1 MSVRTSSKQ
10 STASA
15 SAVASTVITTTT
27 SVAAPVITQIYYT
40 DGSYVNNAL
49 TVMAPTGGY
58 IKIIGTGFQ
67 AGSTVYVGGQTSN
80 VVSTTFVDST
90 EIRIQVAALTA
101 AKYSLMVFNTNNT
114 GAIYEPGV
122 VSSTVPTWTI
132 AAGTVATATETRS
145 VSSFVTAPSNSKV
158 TYSITGGELPAGVLL
173 NSSTARLYGT
183 APTVATQTI
192 YTFTVTA
199 IDAELQT
206 SSREYSYTINPDI
219 ITWNVPTEGA
229 TLSGYIGAAFTQSL
243 SAVSAV
249 PGQPVTYTVDSLPTG
264 LALSGPSITGT
275 PSIIYSTPSILTATA
290 TVTGKTSTR
299 NVNWSITA
307 PPEGPWA
314 WGWNTGGALGL
325 GDVNQRTTPTLMGKT
340 APYSPY
346 SIIGGFAAVKP
357 DGTLWTWGLNSAGA
371 LGLGDT
377 LNRSSPVQ
385 VGALTNW
392 KSVHTSGSGGYTMA
406 IKTNGTLWG
415 WGSAFYGNLGL
426 NDAIQYRSSP
436 MQVGA
441 LTTWKEVSASPGGW
455 TLATQTTG
463 TLWAWGSSSN
473 GMLGLGT
480 IVNRSSP
487 TQVGVLTNWKTP
499 VAGQGNGAAIKTD
512 GTLWAWGVN
521 TYGALGQNNT
531 ISRSSPVQVGALT
544 NWSILGAGQQNF
556 KVSKTDGTL
565 WSWGLNN
572 NGQLGLD
579 DLVHRSSP
587 VQVGLLTNWARQALV
602 SGSDSSLVIKTDGT
616 LWAWGANSYGTL
628 GLGDTFKRSS
638 PVQVGSLTRW
648 QYIVQG
654 GTTAST
660 IAMLG
665 P

>member
-1 MSVRTSSKQ
+1 
-10 STASA
+10 
-15 SAVASTVITTTT
+15 
-27 SVAAPVITQIYYT
+27 VAAPVISQIYYT
-40 DGSYVNNAL
+40 DSSYINNAL

-80 VVSTTFVDST
+80 VVTKTFVDST

-101 AKYSLMVFNTNNT
+101 ATYSLMVFNTNNT
-114 GAIYEPGV
+114 GAIYANGI

-132 AAGTVATATETRS
+132 AAGTVAAATETRS

-173 NSSTARLYGT
+173 DSRNARLYGT

-206 SSREYSYTINPDI
+206 SSREYSYTINPDV

-307 PPEGPWA
+307 PPAGPWS
-314 WGWNTGGALGL
+314 WGWGTGGVLGQ
-325 GDVNQRTTPTLMGKT
+325 GDVTSRTTPTLMGKA

-346 SIIGGFAAVKP
+346 AIVGGFAAVKP
-357 DGTLWTWGLNSAGA
+357 DGTLWTWGLNGAGA

-392 KSVHTSGSGGYTMA
+392 LSVHTSGSGGFTMA

-441 LTTWKEVSASPGGW
+441 LTTWKAVSASSTR
-455 TLATQTTG
+455 TLATQTNG
-463 TLWAWGSSSN
+463 TLWSWGSSSN
-473 GMLGLGT
+473 GQLGLGT
-480 IVNRSSP
+480 IINRSSP

-499 VAGQGNGAAIKTD
+499 VAGDACGAAIKTD
-512 GTLWAWGVN
+512 GTLWAWGYN
-521 TYGALGQNNT
+521 LYGTLGQGDT
-531 ISRSSPVQVGALT
+531 IHRSSPVQVGTLT
-544 NWSILGAGQQNF
+544 TWSIIGSGSIHLTGVDTAGR
-556 KVSKTDGTL
+556 L
-565 WSWGLNN
+565 WAWGLNN
-572 NGQLGLD
+572 NGQLGQND
-579 DLVHRSSP
+579 MFHRSSP
-587 VQVGLLTNWARQALV
+587 TQVGALTDWGLHSMVGGMDASV
-602 SGSDSSLVIKTDGT
+602 VIKANGT
-616 LWAWGANSYGTL
+616 LWTWGSNSYGSL

-648 QYIVQG
+648 QYTVQG
-654 GTTAST
+654 GTTASI